1 MDEIENVQK
10 RFLSTCLTPKI
21 KYSTL
26 CNSFATDGLRN
37 IDIITNITS
46 LQCYWIKQ
54 LYDTNVH
61 E

>member
-1 MDEIENVQK
+1 MKLKMYK
-10 RFLSTCLTPKI
+10 RFLWTRLTPKI

-37 IDIITNITS
+37 IDINTKITS
-46 LQCYWIKQ
+46 LQCCWIKQ